1 MQWNESDISV
11 VRKVADEMWDS
22 DGEVIFPPWDS
33 GRPDER
39 EVAIRTAALAVLNS
53 VDPILASA
61 SGGRG
66 VAVTEQALGA
76 LVRYI
81 VDIMEP

>member
-1 MQWNESDISV
+1 MQWNESDIDA
-11 VRKVADEMWDS
+11 VRKVADAMWES
-22 DGEVIFPPWDS
+22 DGKVVFPAWES
-33 GRPDER
+33 GQPDKR

>member
-1 MQWNESDISV
+1 MQRNDSDIAA
-11 VRKVADEMWDS
+11 VRKVADAMWES
-22 DGEVIFPPWDS
+22 DGKVVFPAWES
-33 GRPDER
+33 GRPDKR

-61 SGGRG
+61 SDGRAIA
-66 VAVTEQALGA
+66 VAESDLGA

-81 VDIMEP
+81 VDMAE